1 VIRVSDKKK
10 AIKRNHFKKV
20 GGLIICSMGTGMLL
34 VILVPGWGFL
44 LAAFLVTAGVWC
56 IFS

>member
-1 VIRVSDKKK
+1 MSDKKK